1 MYILITSMNGDT
13 KIIESSRIT
22 SSPPTQIK
30 KSNQISHEMNIY
42 QSNTY
47 RRNLCWIHFENDPKV
62 QER

>member
-1 MYILITSMNGDT
+1 MNGDT
-13 KIIESSRIT
+13 KIIESTRIT

-47 RRNLCWIHFENDPKV
+47 RRNLCWIHFENDPRV